1 MKRAPKELVD
11 HLLERAH
18 NAVIDDIAVREQ
30 YKQAKRWER
39 CVHNCL
45 TSDPGHSFTI
55 LCCVLVSTLALL
67 LSSTAC
73 GLTATRVKASG
84 ASHILYNTPQRSHIQ
99 QDALLN

>member
-39 CVHNCL
+39 CVHSYL
-45 TSDPGHSFTI
+45 TSDPGHSFKI
-55 LCCVLVSTLALL
+55 LCCSLVPMFALL
-67 LSSTAC
+67 LSLTKCS
-73 GLTATRVKASG
+73 LTA
-84 ASHILYNTPQRSHIQ
+84 
-99 QDALLN
+99 